1 MSHRFDADTAVW
13 PAERAASRRASTPA
27 ILLRALAGGVPTV
40 DLTVHFRAPLPL
52 PDSPPDA
59 WVLAVFRSRLA
70 RDGFVEEDGEIWS
83 RDGTLIAQSRQ
94 LALLR

>member
-1 MSHRFDADTAVW
+1 VVAGPNGGYVA
-13 PAERAASRRASTPA
+13 A
-27 ILLRALAGGVPTV
+27 ILRRALAGGVPTV

-59 WVLAVFRSRLA
+59 WVLAVVRSRLV

-94 LALLR
+94 FALLR